1 MYRVLVPVDDDVDR
15 ALAQAEYVADLPS
28 ADDAVAATLLFVF
41 TGNSE
46 DIPSEYRQFKTAD
59 RVQSVRRARERL
71 EDAGVD
77 VQVRDDSGDTID
89 DIIDEA
95 ETLDADAIVL
105 GGRKR
110 SPAGKVIFGSTTQS
124 VILNADR
131 PVVVTGS
138 GGSDDDDDD

>member
-15 ALAQAEYVADLPS
+15 ALAQADYVTDLPS
-28 ADDAVAATLLFVF
+28 ADEAVEATLLFVF
-41 TGNSE
+41 TGNSD

-59 RVQSVRRARERL
+59 RIQSVRRARERL
-71 EDAGVD
+71 EDAGVE
-77 VQVRDDSGDTID
+77 VNVRDDSGDTID

-95 ETLDADAIVL
+95 ADLDADAIVL

-138 GGSDDDDDD
+138 GGGGDDDN